1 MLTHTAPDAKA
12 AGTGR
17 NHERCVG
24 YVRAKTR
31 LVGS

>member
-1 MLTHTAPDAKA
+1 MLTHTASDTKA

-17 NHERCVG
+17 DHERRVG